1 MPESPP
7 IVSLPQRAGNGRP
20 VVVVAD
26 RHPVVR
32 WALTMLLEA
41 AGDLKVAAAPDLA
54 DALELATTLKA
65 QLLVLDA
72 ALLPAERLP
81 AHPRAVVLGSG
92 EHPGFA
98 EKAMRA
104 GACAYVV
111 KDHADSELL
120 VQVHH
125 LLHTPHAA

>member
-41 AGDLKVAAAPDLA
+41 GGDLKVAAAPDLPS
-54 DALELATTLKA
+54 ALESAEALHA

-72 ALLPAERLP
+72 ALLPAGPLP
-81 AHPRAVVLGSG
+81 TYPPAVVLGSG

-104 GACAYVV
+104 GASAYVI
-111 KDHADSELL
+111 KDNADSELL
-120 VQVHH
+120 TQVHH